1 MVYWEKNI
9 GDCVIVV
16 SKFLGKKMIQD
27 SVAKFPMPLGGYT
40 LTRLI
45 SRGGMASVYEGRRE
59 SIAGVSPRVAIKMI
73 LPEKSK
79 DPTYKELFV
88 SEAKVSSNL
97 MHRNLVHIQDFDEID
112 GMFFLVMEYVEGA
125 TLRDTIRLS
134 SQKNRVIPYH
144 VICEIG
150 RQICEGLHHA
160 HQATT
165 VEGRP
170 LGLVHCDIKPSNVIV
185 SSQGTIKILDFGV
198 SQAVVSKT
206 NGRAMR
212 GTWGYM
218 PVEQANGEVLTP
230 RTDLFSVGVLLYEM
244 VALKPMFSREEK
256 SDPKTMKQLLASD
269 EPVKRVLALNLPNKN
284 LKECMVRVLQRDPS
298 ARFATGD
305 DMAKFLGKLVPD
317 PVVAVADLTAL
328 MARVEVLKKKVGHRA
343 LISPLGEKEDF
354 SGISIQKRPLPVER
368 EDEERR
374 KFVFWFLLLFPLILA
389 GGFYGI
395 SKLLSSESTSNE
407 PVGQQESIEESKEEL
422 KEEPKEI
429 EIVEETKSSGSF
441 EEFKEP
447 KDTIKPKT
455 NRTNT
460 RKKESSAVRITPE
473 IKDPPK
479 EKVEN
484 KTDISGDGIITIAAD
499 KAATVFIDGKKIKAA
514 PLFKYKL
521 SAGEHRIH
529 IATPTGQ
536 IKKFSVNIADG
547 DSLMYQWSFADSK
560 WIRNGK

>member
-1 MVYWEKNI
+1 MT
-9 GDCVIVV
+9 
-16 SKFLGKKMIQD
+16 QD
-27 SVAKFPMPLGGYT
+27 TVTKFPIKLGGYT

-45 SRGGMASVYEGRRE
+45 SRGGMANVYEGRRE

-97 MHRNLVHIQDFDEID
+97 MHRNLVHIQDFDEVD

-134 SQKNRVIPYH
+134 AQKKRMIPFH
-144 VICEIG
+144 VVCEIG

-165 VEGRP
+165 VGGRP
-170 LGLVHCDIKPSNVIV
+170 LGLVHCDIKPSNIIV
-185 SSQGTIKILDFGV
+185 NSQGTIKILDFGV
-198 SQAVVSKT
+198 SQAVISKT

-218 PVEQANGEVLTP
+218 PVEQSAGEVLTP

-256 SDPKTMKQLLASD
+256 ADPRKMKQLLASD
-269 EPVKRVLALNLPNKN
+269 EPVKRVLALNLANKK
-284 LKECMVRVLQRDPS
+284 LKECMVRSLQRDPS

-305 DMAKFLGKLVPD
+305 DMAKFLGRLVPD

-328 MARVEVLKKKVGHRA
+328 MVRVSAMKKKAGHRA
-343 LISPLGEKEDF
+343 LISPADEKADF
-354 SGISIQKRPLPVER
+354 SGISIQKRPLPPEGEE
-368 EDEERR
+368 EDRK
-374 KFVFWFLLLFPLILA
+374 KFVFLFLLLFPLILA

-395 SKLLSSESTSNE
+395 SKLLGSDS
-407 PVGQQESIEESKEEL
+407 EESSNDNTEKIEIQ
-422 KEEPKEI
+422 KEEPKEEI
-429 EIVEETKSSGSF
+429 EIIEETKPSGSF
-441 EEFKEP
+441 EEPIEEVKPRPRVKKPKKKEP
-447 KDTIKPKT
+447 
-455 NRTNT
+455 
-460 RKKESSAVRITPE
+460 EAVRIVPEKKEPE
-473 IKDPPK
+473 IKQTP
-479 EKVEN
+479 VERKIQPVGN
-484 KTDISGDGIITIAAD
+484 GIITIASD
-499 KAATVFIDGKKIKAA
+499 KAATVFIDGKKIKSA

-521 SAGEHRIH
+521 SAGEHRVH
-529 IATPTGQ
+529 IATSSGQ
-536 IKKFSVNIADG
+536 IKKFTVNVAAG
-547 DSLMYQWSFADSK
+547 DTLMYQWSFADSK
-560 WIRNGK
+560 WIRNGR